1 MQKQKKSKIE
11 KVKKTHEDE
20 QSQIVANRYSVSK
33 KLGSGSYG
41 TVFLVSD
48 LKTFETEYVILHYII
63 IIYNLLSSYL
73 IS

>member
-63 IIYNLLSSYL
+63 MIYNLLSSYL

>member
-63 IIYNLLSSYL
+63 IIYFPLT
-73 IS
+73 